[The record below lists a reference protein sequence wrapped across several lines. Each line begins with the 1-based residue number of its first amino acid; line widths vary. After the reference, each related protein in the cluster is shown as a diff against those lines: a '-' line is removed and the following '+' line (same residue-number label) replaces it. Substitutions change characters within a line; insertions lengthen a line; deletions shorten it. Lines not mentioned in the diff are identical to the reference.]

1 MHNYVYLKEKEF
13 FRPSDIITY
22 NIQLF
27 DLIRDNH
34 QKVLQIVIICCKIT
48 KTAHHLDTS
57 PYQ

>member
-13 FRPSDIITY
+13 FRPNDIITY

-34 QKVLQIVIICCKIT
+34 QKVLQIVRYLLWGI
-48 KTAHHLDTS
+48 
-57 PYQ
+57 